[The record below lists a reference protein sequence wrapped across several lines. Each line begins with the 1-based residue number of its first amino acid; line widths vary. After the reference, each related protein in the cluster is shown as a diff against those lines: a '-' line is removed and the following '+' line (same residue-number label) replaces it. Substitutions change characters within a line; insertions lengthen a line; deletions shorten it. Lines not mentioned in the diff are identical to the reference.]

1 MVLKLQRAL
10 KRELLRSQQGNTVFL
25 VLSRG
30 SQVLGL
36 FLCIPPLSK
45 AEHQKSKSKLL
56 LGRKLFSTK
65 KVDSALRAS
74 NMSYIID
81 NKRIL
86 LGPIF
91 KCFSN
96 LKQKLTEIIS
106 QEFISITQS
115 KKYRKTFTVLNS
127 KLISETQ

>member
-45 AEHQKSKSKLL
+45 AEHQKSKSELL
-56 LGRKLFSTK
+56 LGTALADQWLRLRLLRQGMEVHIPGQGARIPQALWPKKTKHKKKKRYCDKFNKDFKKMVHIKPIFTKKKKELLFS
-65 KVDSALRAS
+65 L
-74 NMSYIID
+74 
-81 NKRIL
+81 
-86 LGPIF
+86 
-91 KCFSN
+91 
-96 LKQKLTEIIS
+96 
-106 QEFISITQS
+106 
-115 KKYRKTFTVLNS
+115 
-127 KLISETQ
+127 